1 MTISTTMKFW
11 IGLAATGMMIVACTD
26 PVAAQAAD
34 LHNYA
39 EQSEHLA
46 DLQALLDAGED
57 PNAKDIFGATP
68 LYWAV
73 TGENVAGVSAL
84 LEAGANPNWA
94 LADDGTTPLH
104 WAAIDGSSRIVRLLI
119 EAGADPNAAD
129 GRCRTPLNFAATAM
143 QNRTVIMTL
152 IQDVGGVMGRG
163 C

>member
-68 LYWAV
+68 LYWASN
-73 TGENVAGVSAL
+73 G
-84 LEAGANPNWA
+84 
-94 LADDGTTPLH
+94 
-104 WAAIDGSSRIVRLLI
+104 
-119 EAGADPNAAD
+119 
-129 GRCRTPLNFAATAM
+129 
-143 QNRTVIMTL
+143 
-152 IQDVGGVMGRG
+152 
-163 C
+163 